1 MGIKEAGW
9 PVDLGSGESERV
21 VWEHALAR
29 YSKTATASR
38 IQATPSRRGASWKI
52 HGRLSDDMVQER
64 AGTNESHEDPGTR
77 AASQVPE
84 ARLLLSKQIVRDDR
98 VKNG

>member
-9 PVDLGSGESERV
+9 PVDLGTGESERV

-38 IQATPSRRGASWKI
+38 IQVHSFKKRS
-52 HGRLSDDMVQER
+52 LM
-64 AGTNESHEDPGTR
+64 EDTR
-77 AASQVPE
+77 AAV
-84 ARLLLSKQIVRDDR
+84 
-98 VKNG
+98 G